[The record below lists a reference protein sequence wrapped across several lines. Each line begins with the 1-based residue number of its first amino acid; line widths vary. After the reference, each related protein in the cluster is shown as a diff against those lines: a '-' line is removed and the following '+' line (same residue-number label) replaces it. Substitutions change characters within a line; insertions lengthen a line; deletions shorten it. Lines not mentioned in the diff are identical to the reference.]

1 MALFLHWQGFLE
13 GCKNTLTKNAS
24 IVHLFFLTLHA
35 GTGGIHKFVGFL
47 IMLVFQSRI
56 SN

>member
-1 MALFLHWQGFLE
+1 MPLLFIFL
-13 GCKNTLTKNAS
+13 L
-24 IVHLFFLTLHA
+24 FLTLHA
-35 GTGGIHKFVGFL
+35 GTGGIHKFLNFL